1 MFVKPYLGIEENP
14 RGSIAGSGTLC
25 HVSHLIAFP
34 QLPFFVIERKN
45 IFWYKHLKMFLHFS
59 FRVSTNAS
67 SEQMLFCFIGSIL
80 YKILLTICS
89 TLTNIE
95 INCGVQVFLKF
106 GNSRVDGIC
115 KCSSCYLTRMWSMSS
130 RLQTAASPDGRGKTI
145 LWRKKNVTKPRKS
158 SANNPN
164 S

>member
-1 MFVKPYLGIEENP
+1 MFVKPNLGIEENP
-14 RGSIAGSGTLC
+14 RGSIAGSGTLS
-25 HVSHLIAFP
+25 HVSLPTAFP
-34 QLPFFVIERKN
+34 QLPFFVIERQN
-45 IFWYKHLKMFLHFS
+45 IFWYKQLKCFYD

-67 SEQMLFCFIGSIL
+67 SDQMLFCFIGSIL

-106 GNSRVDGIC
+106 GNSRNDGIC